1 MPDLSITATAVV
13 SALQPNVTTKAAG
26 ATITAG
32 QSVYL
37 DAATNRWL
45 LADCDGAA
53 VAARTPAGIALNGG
67 AINQPIAVKTSG
79 DVTINAVLTVGEAY
93 FQSPTPGGIAP
104 RADVLSGDLL
114 VLIGFAKSTT
124 VLTVSIQAA
133 TVIL

>member
-1 MPDLSITATAVV
+1 MADLSITATAVV

-32 QSVYL
+32 QTVYL
-37 DAATNRWL
+37 DAASNRWL

-67 AINQPIAVKTSG
+67 SIAQPIAVKTTG
-79 DVTINAVLTVGEAY
+79 DVTMNAVLTAGEAY
-93 FQSPTPGGIAP
+93 FQSPVAGGIAP

-124 VLTVSIQAA
+124 VLAVAIQASSI
-133 TVIL
+133 VL

>member
-1 MPDLSITATAVV
+1 MADLSITATAVV

-32 QSVYL
+32 QTVYL
-37 DAATNRWL
+37 DAASNRWL

-53 VAARTPAGIALNGG
+53 VAARAPAGIALNGG
-67 AINQPIAVKTSG
+67 SIAQPIAVKTTG
-79 DVTINAVLTVGEAY
+79 DVTMNAVLTAGEAY
-93 FQSPTPGGIAP
+93 FQSPVAGGIAP

-124 VLTVSIQAA
+124 VLAVAIQASSI
-133 TVIL
+133 VL